1 MSVPDV
7 LRRITAALNEV
18 SIAYMLTGL
27 VGQRAL
33 CHSTIEPSIGV
44 VIEAAPEQL
53 RPFVQS
59 LEVEGYYAELD
70 TALEAHRRE
79 FLLNVIDCKT
89 GWKIDLIFRK
99 ARPFSKEGFGDAA
112 CLRCRALISIWLAP
126 KTSSSRSSSGPL
138 RDGRDDRERALAN
151 SESG

>member
-1 MSVPDV
+1 
-7 LRRITAALNEV
+7 
-18 SIAYMLTGL
+18 MLTGF

-33 CHSTIEPSIGV
+33 WHSTIELSIGA
-44 VIEAAPEQL
+44 VIEATSEQL

-59 LEVEGYYAELD
+59 LEVEGYYPELD
-70 TALEAHRRE
+70 TALEAYRRE

-126 KTSSSRSSSGPL
+126 KISLSRSSSGPL